1 MTWWFENDDGGS
13 PDSRASVDARPGAVH
28 QAPRRSR
35 EAVDLSQIPQ
45 LTDAEILILE
55 DESKVGTRE
64 WKRADQVRSR
74 IVELIRWE
82 KRRVVG

>member
-1 MTWWFENDDGGS
+1 MAD
-13 PDSRASVDARPGAVH
+13 RPIPERPSMRGLGAVH

-82 KRRVVG
+82 KRRMG

>member
-1 MTWWFENDDGGS
+1 MTWWFENDDGES
-13 PDSRASVDARPGAVH
+13 PDIRASVDARPAAA
-28 QAPRRSR
+28 APRRSR

-74 IVELIRWE
+74 IVDLIRWE
-82 KRRVVG
+82 KRRMVG